1 MKILCLSLVAL
12 GAIIMLFSI
21 IRYNRTISAMKCG
34 RIRGDAPVS
43 VIFDAGLLMMV
54 FFFVGYIGTGVLFLF
69 EKTLDSQDL
78 LVSMIF
84 FFGALFVLT
93 MVTVARRMYATL
105 SNENGLKRRLEQQQ
119 LMTTISQSFI
129 TAEEV
134 TVLVEN
140 ALRMVGEFMNV
151 SKIVVNTI
159 ENGYAVRR
167 YEWANPKHGIHA
179 FGPNVQ
185 VPFRNNHALYDK
197 FVTEK
202 LPYYVCTDTAMDP
215 AFAFLEGF
223 GVKSAVLAPMHV
235 SGMYWGSIIVD
246 DCIRVRKWD
255 ESDIQ
260 LVQLIGSVLS
270 ELIARSE
277 TEKELVRVSKIAD
290 SSPQLVLYI
299 REGGD
304 IDYANQG
311 AARMW
316 GYETVEQMPKN
327 LYNLLDEVTGKL
339 IRENYRDRLYN
350 GKFASFEVPITRHDG
365 VSRTLLVSSF
375 ATDTK
380 HVGFGVIA
388 TDITEKRALEKALTE
403 AKEQAEQANRAKSD
417 FLSHMSH
424 EMRTPMNAIIGM
436 TELGKTAAD
445 LERKDYCL
453 GRIDSASKHLLGVIN
468 DVLDMSKIEVG
479 KFELSPS
486 DFPVSR
492 MLATVVNVIQH
503 RVDEKKLNF
512 MVNVAGNVP
521 GAIVSDEQRLSQVI
535 ANLLSNAVKFTP
547 ENGDISLS
555 VSFEGEENGECRLQ
569 FEVKDSGIGI
579 SPEQQSRLFSSFT
592 QADATVSRK
601 YGGTGLGLAISK
613 SIVEMMN
620 GKIWIESVL
629 GAGANFMFTILA
641 ARGSAEAEDKVH
653 GSDENE
659 DGIFAGHTILMAED
673 VEINREIMLALLEH
687 TGIRIECVEN
697 GREALDV
704 YSANPSGYE
713 LVLMDIQMPEMDGY
727 EAARAIRALGTTQAL
742 VVPIIAMTANVFR
755 EDIEKCLAAGM
766 NGHVGKP
773 IDSAAVIRM
782 LRMHLLNG

>member
-1 MKILCLSLVAL
+1 
-12 GAIIMLFSI
+12 
-21 IRYNRTISAMKCG
+21 
-34 RIRGDAPVS
+34 
-43 VIFDAGLLMMV
+43 
-54 FFFVGYIGTGVLFLF
+54 
-69 EKTLDSQDL
+69 
-78 LVSMIF
+78 
-84 FFGALFVLT
+84 
-93 MVTVARRMYATL
+93 
-105 SNENGLKRRLEQQQ
+105 
-119 LMTTISQSFI
+119 
-129 TAEEV
+129 
-134 TVLVEN
+134 
-140 ALRMVGEFMNV
+140 
-151 SKIVVNTI
+151 
-159 ENGYAVRR
+159 
-167 YEWANPKHGIHA
+167 
-179 FGPNVQ
+179 
-185 VPFRNNHALYDK
+185 
-197 FVTEK
+197 
-202 LPYYVCTDTAMDP
+202 
-215 AFAFLEGF
+215 
-223 GVKSAVLAPMHV
+223 
-235 SGMYWGSIIVD
+235 
-246 DCIRVRKWD
+246 
-255 ESDIQ
+255 
-260 LVQLIGSVLS
+260 
-270 ELIARSE
+270 
-277 TEKELVRVSKIAD
+277 
-290 SSPQLVLYI
+290 
-299 REGGD
+299 
-304 IDYANQG
+304 
-311 AARMW
+311 
-316 GYETVEQMPKN
+316 
-327 LYNLLDEVTGKL
+327 
-339 IRENYRDRLYN
+339 
-350 GKFASFEVPITRHDG
+350 
-365 VSRTLLVSSF
+365 
-375 ATDTK
+375 
-380 HVGFGVIA
+380 
-388 TDITEKRALEKALTE
+388 
-403 AKEQAEQANRAKSD
+403 
-417 FLSHMSH
+417 
-424 EMRTPMNAIIGM
+424 
-436 TELGKTAAD
+436 
-445 LERKDYCL
+445 
-453 GRIDSASKHLLGVIN
+453 
-468 DVLDMSKIEVG
+468 
-479 KFELSPS
+479 
-486 DFPVSR
+486 
-492 MLATVVNVIQH
+492 
-503 RVDEKKLNF
+503 
-512 MVNVAGNVP
+512 VAGNVP